1 MATVAPSLVW
11 LGPKE
16 KARSAVSEQRL
27 ALLTLAAIL
36 ALGCAI
42 RFVGLASAPLHNNE
56 LNHYYVARSLRS
68 GGLPLLPSGEW
79 YGRGLEFSRIVALGL
94 GTLRPAE
101 LAVRLPAAVFGCL
114 ALLMFAIIAWR
125 MARPYA
131 ALYATMLFAIFP
143 PFVEVSRFGRFY
155 TLQLLV
161 GLVAM
166 FAGWQALRDRPVKK
180 RDKWRLA
187 REWGWML
194 LAGIALAFAA
204 RLQVVTLSI
213 VLGLAAATGVRS
225 VAHVRATGWR
235 VLAGSMPVQV
245 LLLSILGAVVTLL
258 IVPDLPEQLAIRMRS
273 VPVWARSGGENVPSY
288 FVFLL
293 GSLPVLAVGGGAA
306 LFWMFRRYGAM
317 GMFLALWFLVPFVV
331 HSQLPWRAGRFILLA
346 VPALILAVAIA
357 GADLLGAFVRAV
369 REGLARLRLSPATA
383 GAISSLAAVIL
394 AIAAITPIPGVR
406 IAGWLRN
413 DESAG
418 WRESLEIVRSLP
430 GVASIPLGHS
440 LPLPALHYW
449 GGLDFTINETLREQ
463 WLSREEKRN
472 VLGVDEPDGYAW
484 LPMGAPD
491 MYTGHPVLSTVDAIR
506 SKFAATG
513 QVLIGLHSDAPLL
526 GIDAQLRQTLR
537 AEATELC
544 KGRCGPMLLYHWT
557 FGPVAAPEPAEGGT

>member
-1 MATVAPSLVW
+1 MATVTPSLVW
-11 LGPKE
+11 LGPQE
-16 KARSAVSEQRL
+16 RARSAVSEQRV
-27 ALLTLAAIL
+27 ALFALAAIL

-42 RFVGLASAPLHNNE
+42 RFVGLTAAPLHNNE

-68 GGLPLLPSGEW
+68 GSPPLLPSGQW
-79 YGRGLEFSRIVALGL
+79 YGRGLEFSRIVSLGL

-101 LAVRLPAAVFGCL
+101 LAVRLPAAIFGCL

-131 ALYATMLFAIFP
+131 AVYATVLFAIFP

-155 TLQLLV
+155 TLQLLL

-166 FAGWQALRDRPVKK
+166 FAAWQALRDRPLNE
-180 RDKWRLA
+180 RDKWHLA

-194 LAGIALAFAA
+194 LAGVSLAIAAK
-204 RLQVVTLSI
+204 LQIVTLSV
-213 VLGLAAATGVRS
+213 VLGLAAAICVHA
-225 VAHVRATGWR
+225 VAHVRAIRWR
-235 VLAGSMPVQV
+235 ALALSMPVQV
-245 LLLSILGAVVTLL
+245 VMISCLGVVATLL
-258 IVPDLPEQLAIRMRS
+258 IVPGLPEQLAIRMRS
-273 VPVWARSGGENVPSY
+273 VPFWARSGGENVPSY

-293 GSLPVLAVGGGAA
+293 GSLPLLAVGGGAA
-306 LFWMFRRYGAM
+306 LFWLFRRHGVV
-317 GMFLALWFLVPFVV
+317 GTFLGLWFLVPFVV
-331 HSQLPWRAGRFILLA
+331 HSQLPWKAGRFILLA

-357 GADLLGAFVRAV
+357 GVDLLGAFVRAV
-369 REGLARLRLSPATA
+369 RGGLERLRVTPTVA
-383 GAISSLAAVIL
+383 GAFGSGAAVVL

-406 IAGWLRN
+406 MAGWLRH

-418 WRESLEIVRSLP
+418 WRESLEIVRSVP
-430 GVASIPLGHS
+430 GIASIPLGHS

-449 GGLDFTINETLREQ
+449 GGLDFTVNETLREQ

-472 VLGVDEPDGYAW
+472 VLGVDEADGYAW

-491 MYTGHPVLSTVDAIR
+491 MYTGHPVLSTAGAIR
-506 SKFAATG
+506 AKFAATG
-513 QVLIGLHSDAPLL
+513 QVLIGLHTDAPIL
-526 GIDAQLRQTLR
+526 GIDAQLRRTLL

-557 FGPVAAPEPAEGGT
+557 FSPVAGPEPAEGGT